1 MRILATVLILVTAL
15 SKTAFAE
22 IIMDR
27 KLRNTIITEGKV
39 ITNTW
44 VKDEKNI
51 PYYIQ
56 FIFYQD
62 QFYECRMLAASREN
76 RKVTIGCFDEKSINP
91 Q

>member
-1 MRILATVLILVTAL
+1 MRTLATVLILVTAL

-22 IIMDR
+22 IITDR
-27 KLRNTIITEGKV
+27 NLRNAIITEGKV
-39 ITNTW
+39 ISNTW

-76 RKVTIGCFDEKSINP
+76 RKATIGCFDEKSVSP
-91 Q
+91 